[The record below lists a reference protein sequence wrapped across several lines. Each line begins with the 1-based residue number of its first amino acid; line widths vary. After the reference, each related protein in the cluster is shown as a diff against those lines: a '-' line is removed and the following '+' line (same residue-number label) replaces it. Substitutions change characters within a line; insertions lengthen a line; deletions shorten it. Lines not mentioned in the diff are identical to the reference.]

1 MKNHIEVIVE
11 TEYQAEQSREGEY
24 VFVYHVC
31 IQNKGEQA
39 AQLLSRKW
47 LITDAD
53 GNVIE
58 VQGDGVI
65 GQQPVIQPQQEHR
78 YSSYS
83 VLKTEVGCMQGS
95 YQMRGEDGVFFE
107 ADIPMFTLAVAG
119 ILN

>member
-1 MKNHIEVIVE
+1 MKNHIEITVE
-11 TEYQAEQSREGEY
+11 TEYQAEQSRDGEY
-24 VFVYHVC
+24 VFAYHIC

-53 GNVIE
+53 GNVTE

-65 GQQPVIQPQQEHR
+65 GQQPVIAPQQEHR

-83 VLKTEVGCMQGS
+83 VLKTKVGCMQGS
-95 YQMRGEDGVFFE
+95 YQMRTEDGVEFE
-107 ADIPMFTLAVAG
+107 AEIPMFTLAVSG
-119 ILN
+119 VLN

>member
-1 MKNHIEVIVE
+1 MKNLIEVTVE
-11 TEYQAEQSREGEY
+11 TEYQADQSREGEY
-24 VFVYHVC
+24 VFVYHIC

-53 GNVIE
+53 GNVTE

-65 GQQPVIQPQQEHR
+65 GEQPVIEPRQEHR

>member
-1 MKNHIEVIVE
+1 MENNIEITVE
-11 TEYQAEQSREGEY
+11 TEYQVEQSREGEY
-24 VFVYHVC
+24 VFVYHIC
-31 IQNKGEQA
+31 IRNNGEQA

-53 GNVIE
+53 GNITE

-83 VLKTEVGCMQGS
+83 VLKTKVGCMQGS
-95 YQMRGEDGVFFE
+95 YQMCTEDGVQFE
-107 ADIPMFTLAVAG
+107 AEIPMFTLAVSG